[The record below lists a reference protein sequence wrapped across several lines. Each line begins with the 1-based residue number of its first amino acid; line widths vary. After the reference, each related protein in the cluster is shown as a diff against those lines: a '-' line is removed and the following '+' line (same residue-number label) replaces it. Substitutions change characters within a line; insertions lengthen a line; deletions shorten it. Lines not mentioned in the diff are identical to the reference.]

1 MPTTEPLL
9 LTLQQ
14 VADLL
19 GVSLST
25 VRRAH
30 ESGALWATRPAPRC
44 VRFTRTAVDKWIA
57 ATSST
62 PKKGVK

>member
-1 MPTTEPLL
+1 MRKTTPLL

-30 ESGALWATRPAPRC
+30 EAGVLHATRPAPRC
-44 VRFTRTAVDKWIA
+44 VRFTRQAVDAWLA
-57 ATSST
+57 STSNAGEVA
-62 PKKGVK
+62 P